1 MSQAVATQPTKPAMK
16 LMEGSSTGPTYL
28 PIARKGNVLLGVKP
42 WGLCDGIRYGCPQ
55 HTYFVAHL
63 RSAPENGLFA
73 DEDHSKKV
81 VKLQPNPANLWD
93 AWPDIQWQAKDKSRA
108 STNIGIM
115 LRGAFNGD
123 DDDLQATLLNQI
135 KDGQLSKKM
144 AAYLVKLAGPENLI
158 LSERKI
164 RDWLESEYAP
174 LIVKI
179 TSSIAKVKAL
189 KELMTASIGEF
200 GMEAEILKKAFNK
213 TKGEHGDDVEDAD
226 EPGSEDEHDL
236 AVDDEE

>member
-1 MSQAVATQPTKPAMK
+1 MSMSKALNEQSTKPAMK

-42 WGLCDGIRYGCPQ
+42 WGLADGGRYGCPQ
-55 HTYFVAHL
+55 TTYFVAHL

-73 DEDHSKKV
+73 DEDHGQKV
-81 VKLQPNPANLWD
+81 VKLQPNPPNLWD
-93 AWPDIQWQAKDKSRA
+93 AWPGIDWQSKSKARA
-108 STNIGIM
+108 STNIGIL
-115 LRGAFNGD
+115 LRGQFNGD

-144 AAYLVKLAGPENLI
+144 AAYLVKLAGPDNLI

-164 RDWLESEYAP
+164 TDWLEAEYAP

-179 TSSIAKVKAL
+179 TGSIEKVKEL
-189 KELMTASIGEF
+189 KALMTASIGEF
-200 GMEAEILKKAFNK
+200 GMEGEILKKVYAK
-213 TKGEHGDDVEDAD
+213 TAHGDDVEDAA
-226 EPGSEDEHDL
+226 EEGSE
-236 AVDDEE
+236 APTDEE